1 MRKNSA
7 LIERDTYT
15 PNHMLDV
22 LMTKLGAGSDAALA
36 RALSVPPSTISKVR
50 SRQMPVN
57 SSLLLA
63 AHDATEISIRDLRL
77 LLGDT
82 GTRYWV
88 GSIGTQE
95 CKYRNRM
102 PAFVEQRHREA
113 FGTRMHSREAL
124 F

>member
-7 LIERDTYT
+7 LIQYDTYT

-22 LMTKLGAGSDAALA
+22 LMTKLDVKSDAALA
-36 RALSVPPSTISKVR
+36 RALAVPASTISKVR

-82 GTRYWV
+82 ATRYWV
-88 GSIGTQE
+88 GSIGAQE
-95 CKYRNRM
+95 CRYRM
-102 PAFVEQRHREA
+102 PAFVDQLHRDTPA
-113 FGTRMHSREAL
+113 ITQMHGAAM
-124 F
+124 

>member
-7 LIERDTYT
+7 LIQYDTYT

-22 LMTKLGAGSDAALA
+22 LMAKLGVKSDAALA
-36 RALSVPPSTISKVR
+36 RALAVPPSTISKVR

-63 AHDATEISIRDLRL
+63 AHEATEISIRDLRA

-82 GTRYWV
+82 ATRYWV
-88 GSIGTQE
+88 GSIGAQE
-95 CKYRNRM
+95 CKYRM
-102 PAFVEQRHREA
+102 PAFVEQLHRDTTGVA
-113 FGTRMHSREAL
+113 TPMHAMM
-124 F
+124 

>member
-7 LIERDTYT
+7 LVLYETYT

-22 LMTKLGAGSDAALA
+22 LMARLEVKSDAALA
-36 RALSVPPSTISKVR
+36 RALCVPPSTISKVR
-50 SRQMPVN
+50 SKQMPVN

-82 GTRYWV
+82 ATKYWV
-88 GSIGTQE
+88 GSIGAE
-95 CKYRNRM
+95 ERKYRM
-102 PAFVEQRHREA
+102 PAFAEQRQRDA
-113 FGTRMHSREAL
+113 STLMHSAM
-124 F
+124 

>member
-7 LIERDTYT
+7 LIEHDTYT

-22 LMTKLGAGSDAALA
+22 LMTKLRAHSDAALA

-95 CKYRNRM
+95 CKYRM
-102 PAFVEQRHREA
+102 PAFFEQRHHEA
-113 FGTRMHSREAL
+113 YGTRMRSHEAL